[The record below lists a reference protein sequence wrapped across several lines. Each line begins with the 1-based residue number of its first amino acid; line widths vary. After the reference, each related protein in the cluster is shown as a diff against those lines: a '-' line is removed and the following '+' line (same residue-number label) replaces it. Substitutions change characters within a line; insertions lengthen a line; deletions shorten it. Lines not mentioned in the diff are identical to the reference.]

1 MDVVIKFA
9 SKYNF
14 ERLYSKLEKPVVFH
28 CVPGAGKSSC
38 IREILAFDSRFA
50 AFTLGIEDPPNLTN
64 NRIKKFSGE
73 HSADHLNILD
83 EYNLEKVDTS
93 KFIAVFGDPIQT
105 VLDNSLRAHFICRL
119 SLRFGKCTAQL
130 LQALGYEVEA
140 SGEDVIQI
148 AGLYEVDPRDNII
161 YYEEDVGCL
170 LRRHQLDAH
179 HINELVGQTFDSVTF
194 VTSHSKIPRSD
205 RATVFQ
211 CLTRHRKSLLIMCPD
226 GTFTAS

>member
-14 ERLYSKLEKPVVFH
+14 ERLYSKLDKPVVFH

-64 NRIKKFSGE
+64 NRIKKYSGE
-73 HSADHLNILD
+73 LSAEKLNILD
-83 EYNLEKVDTS
+83 EYNLERVDTS
-93 KFIAVFGDPIQT
+93 EYIAVFGDPIQA
-105 VLDNSLRAHFICRL
+105 VLDYSLRAHFICRS

-130 LQALGYEVEA
+130 LRELDYEVEA
-140 SGEDVIQI
+140 AGEDVIQI
-148 AGLYEVDPRDNII
+148 AGLYEVDPKDNII

-170 LRRHQLDAH
+170 LRRHQLEAH
-179 HINELVGQTFDSVTF
+179 HIKELVGQTFDSVTF
-194 VTSHSKIPRSD
+194 VTSHSRIPREE

-226 GTFTAS
+226 GTYTST